1 MLDLIVRNGTCFID
15 GNLSKY
21 DIGVQNGKITHIG
34 DLIKVSVKQAIPNM
48 NSMHHI
54 FFMCTKCKKELRK
67 K

>member
-34 DLIKVSVKQAIPNM
+34 DL
-48 NSMHHI
+48 
-54 FFMCTKCKKELRK
+54 TKEQSNNTINADGK
-67 K
+67 